1 MTDSDDKNSLYR
13 GPSPKRPD
21 SRGPKPPRRDSDSA
35 ARPSYGHRQEQER
48 GPRPPPRHEQR
59 PARSAHY
66 EHNEESPVRRN
77 DARRM
82 QPTRS
87 FDRGDVSAPRPRVE
101 REEYRVSR
109 PRSESQ
115 DYAPRHDFAAA
126 DAEQRPVK
134 IKEFRI
140 YGLNACIAAFQKRPD
155 SIRKLWLLESRIPKL
170 TELLAFCVKNKIG
183 YNVVENEDLEKL
195 TSSAHHEGVCL
206 SVLPQAELPLST
218 WLMSVPTGNCMLIWL
233 DGVGNPH
240 NLGAIMRS
248 AAHFGVQAI
257 LLPKLSNL
265 GNSGAAARVAEG
277 AAEYVPLV
285 RLGRN
290 ENSIAQ
296 LQAAGFELITTVVRS
311 GTNLFKTALPKRC
324 VLVMGAEQVGV
335 EADLLSASQLRV
347 EIPGTGNVDSL
358 NVSAATA
365 VLLAEWQRQVSAS

>member
-13 GPSPKRPD
+13 GPSPKRSD
-21 SRGPKPPRRDSDSA
+21 ARGPKPPRRDSESA
-35 ARPSYGHRQEQER
+35 ARPSYGNRQEQAHR
-48 GPRPPPRHEQR
+48 PRPPHRDDER
-59 PARSAHY
+59 PARSAHF
-66 EHNEESPVRRN
+66 EQNEASTVRRN
-77 DARRM
+77 DQRPRSAR
-82 QPTRS
+82 PYERS
-87 FDRGDVSAPRPRVE
+87 EFSTPRPRFERDESRAPRPRIE
-101 REEYRVSR
+101 LTEYS
-109 PRSESQ
+109 PRQ
-115 DYAPRHDFAAA
+115 DFS
-126 DAEQRPVK
+126 DAEVEQRQAK
-134 IKEFRI
+134 IKEFRA
-140 YGLNACIAAFQKRPD
+140 YGYNACLAAFKKRPT

-170 TELLAFCVKNKIG
+170 TELLAYCVKNKIG

-195 TSSAHHEGVCL
+195 TASAHHEGVCL
-206 SVLPQAELPLST
+206 SLLPQPELALST
-218 WLMSVPTGNCMLIWL
+218 WLMDVPQGACLLIWL

-257 LLPKLSNL
+257 LLPKHSNL
-265 GNSGAAARVAEG
+265 SNSGAAARVAEG

-296 LQAAGFELITTVVRS
+296 LQAAGFELITTVVR
-311 GTNLFKTALPKRC
+311 GGKDVFHTQLPKRC

-335 EADLLSASQLRV
+335 EEELLAASKLKV

-365 VLLAEWQRQVSAS
+365 VLLAEWQRQISVS